1 MKIFIGFIFLLSS
14 LYAVELIHISNSTD
28 ANELKVLYAKYKKE
42 IVIYENRSY
51 IVPSQCLLE
60 RGYGGLSN
68 NKSLNLPSDG
78 LLSGNIVIN
87 EKIFK
92 ATDTK
97 DIKESIAKQ
106 KISDE
111 VEGKVAKA
119 FLDDNSGHLFGGI
132 SQGKV
137 NLDEQKIVVKSIK
150 NDFQHPE
157 CKLLKNGLGYS
168 INIDGAKIYKDSKLS
183 DIKERTLFFEK

>member
-1 MKIFIGFIFLLSS
+1 MKIFVGFIFLFSS
-14 LYAVELIHISNSTD
+14 LYAVELIHISNSVD
-28 ANELKVLYAKYKKE
+28 ANELKVLYSKYKKD

-78 LLSGNIVIN
+78 LLSGNIAIN
-87 EKIFK
+87 ENIFK

-97 DIKESIAKQ
+97 DIKESIVKQ

-111 VEGKVAKA
+111 VEGKIAKA
-119 FLDDNSGHLFGGI
+119 FLDDKSGHLYGGI
-132 SQGKV
+132 SQGTV
-137 NLDEQKIVVKSIK
+137 NLDEQKVIVKSIK
-150 NDFQHPE
+150 SDFKHPE
-157 CKLLKNGLGYS
+157 CNILDSGIGYS
-168 INIDGAKIYKDSKLS
+168 LNVDGVEIYKGGNIVNSQKN
-183 DIKERTLFFEK
+183 IIYFER